1 MNTKQIIV
9 IGAGRFGASF
19 AKEAELLGH
28 QVVLIDINK
37 DRIDSLA
44 DEVTHAVAGDVRIEE
59 SLDSLGI
66 SNFDIAVVAIA
77 SDYQASVMATIVCKE
92 MGISTIVAKARD
104 ELHAKV
110 LKKIGATKTV
120 FPERDSA
127 LRLAHSITNRNI
139 MDFITLS
146 DEYDLVEVL
155 PLQKWI
161 GRSIIENDIQ
171 KKYGLNIIA
180 IKEGDDVILNPE
192 RDHMIKANSIL
203 TILAHKKNIQKFE
216 QIENA

>member
-92 MGISTIVAKARD
+92 MGIPIIVAKARD

-155 PLQKWI
+155 PLQK
-161 GRSIIENDIQ
+161 
-171 KKYGLNIIA
+171 
-180 IKEGDDVILNPE
+180 
-192 RDHMIKANSIL
+192 
-203 TILAHKKNIQKFE
+203 
-216 QIENA
+216 

>member
-44 DEVTHAVAGDVRIEE
+44 DEVTHAVVGDVRIEE

>member
-1 MNTKQIIV
+1 MKTKQIIV
-9 IGAGRFGASF
+9 IGAGRFGSSF
-19 AKEAELLGH
+19 AKEAESLGH

-180 IKEGDDVILNPE
+180 IKEGDDVILNPK

-203 TILAHKKNIQKFE
+203 TILGHKKNIQKFE